1 MLRVEENKKIKIRNA
16 VIGDIEAITRIYNH
30 AVVNT
35 TATFDTRPK
44 TVKSREKWFGK
55 HSGRYPIIVAEDK
68 NTVVGWAS
76 LSQWSDRCAYG
87 RTAEVSVYVD
97 KDNQGLGAGSLL
109 MSGIVELARKNKF
122 HVVIARIAG
131 VNEVSVNLH
140 QKYGFFNV
148 GVLKEVGFK
157 FNCYIDIRLMQL
169 ILEENKED

>member
-1 MLRVEENKKIKIRNA
+1 MGSVKENKKIKVRNA
-16 VIGDIEAITRIYNH
+16 VRGDLRAITSIYNY
-30 AVVNT
+30 AVINT
-35 TATFDTRPK
+35 TVTFDTRPK

-68 NTVVGWAS
+68 NAIIGWAS

-97 KDNQGLGAGSLL
+97 KNNQGLGTGSLL
-109 MSGIVELARKNKF
+109 MYGIVELARKNKL
-122 HVVIARIAG
+122 HTVIARIAG
-131 VNEVSVNLH
+131 DNEASVHLH

-157 FNCYIDIRLMQL
+157 FNRYVDVRLMQL